1 MQTVLS
7 RLCRAVRRGD
17 NTVANDAA
25 DGGDNENNDDRET
38 SPTTAAGRAFL
49 RDRAAAGGND
59 ANLNAGTAAKTRL
72 VKREN
77 TAMEMARTGGSHA

>member
-7 RLCRAVRRGD
+7 RLSRAVRRGD

-25 DGGDNENNDDRET
+25 DGGDDENNDDRET